1 MLPMPAIARCP
12 CAGGLCPSRSLR
24 RDAGC
29 GRSDAGGPVGGSPA
43 EPGPA
48 PGGER
53 ACPSRKPLGTASGDG
68 LLLASRG
75 TGGATNPADVLPRTW
90 QASGRLAG
98 MSVFKLKTK
107 LNFKSFPLLLY
118 SNVTIRLRSRGVCI
132 HCRGN

>member
-1 MLPMPAIARCP
+1 MKTDKNRPSEKEGPDRAADAGHCPMPVPR
-12 CAGGLCPSRSLR
+12 GLGPSRSLR

-29 GRSDAGGPVGGSPA
+29 GLSDAAGPWGVSSPA
-43 EPGPA
+43 RP
-48 PGGER
+48 R
-53 ACPSRKPLGTASGDG
+53 PSRKPLGTASGDG

-98 MSVFKLKTK
+98 MSVFKLKMK

-118 SNVTIRLRSRGVCI
+118 SNVTIRL
-132 HCRGN
+132 

>member
-1 MLPMPAIARCP
+1 MRGVGSLTRRAR
-12 CAGGLCPSRSLR
+12 
-24 RDAGC
+24 
-29 GRSDAGGPVGGSPA
+29 GGSPA
-43 EPGPA
+43 QPGPA